1 MMKCMMKVSR
11 WAIGAVLA
19 AAMLLGSAAM
29 AEETKPAGVMSDQ
42 ALVYKTVGLGAAAA
56 FAVAVSIL
64 GAGYAVGRIG
74 SAALG
79 VAAEKPELLTRSI
92 LFVALAEGLAV
103 LGFAIAMMLLQKI

>member
-1 MMKCMMKVSR
+1 MMKLSR
-11 WAIGAVLA
+11 WMIGAALAGALVL
-19 AAMLLGSAAM
+19 GTAAM
-29 AEETKPAGVMSDQ
+29 AAETGQGTPPTEPAS
-42 ALVYKTVGLGAAAA
+42 VYRTVGLGAAAA

-74 SAALG
+74 AAALG
-79 VAAEKPELLTRSI
+79 AAAEKPELLTRSI

>member
-1 MMKCMMKVSR
+1 MMKSSR
-11 WAIGAVLA
+11 WVRGMALVGP
-19 AAMLLGSAAM
+19 MLLGAAATA
-29 AEETKPAGVMSDQ
+29 AETGPAGVPAEPAS
-42 ALVYKTVGLGAAAA
+42 VYKTVGLGAATA

-79 VAAEKPELLTRSI
+79 AAAEKPELLIRSI